1 MQVILNMQ
9 LSINEYCLM
18 IEFSHLLTTYQN
30 LILGLHIC
38 NQESAYVCLLQ

>member
-1 MQVILNMQ
+1 MQGILNIQ

-18 IEFSHLLTTYQN
+18 IEFSHLLTTDQN

-38 NQESAYVCLLQ
+38 DQESACVCLLQ